1 MKHKYYVVLR
11 RFYQQKDIVSIYDFD
26 EAVKG
31 NWIDG
36 NGNRVWVVPPEHEK
50 TITFVWGFDSL
61 SNAVL
66 FYDALAHNELG
77 IECSEI

>member
-1 MKHKYYVVLR
+1 MKYKYYVVLR
-11 RFYQQKDIVSIYDFD
+11 RLYKTEDIISIYDFD

-31 NWIDG
+31 NWIDS
-36 NGNRVWVVPPEHEK
+36 NGNRVWVMPPELEK
-50 TITFVWGFDSL
+50 TITFVWGFDCL
-61 SNAVL
+61 STAVT

>member
-11 RFYQQKDIVSIYDFD
+11 RYLKEKDIISIYDFN
-26 EAVKG
+26 EAVKR
-31 NWIDG
+31 NWIDS
-36 NGNRVWVVPPEHEK
+36 NGNRVWVVPTAHEF
-50 TITFVWGFDSL
+50 TPTFVWGFDSL